1 MRYDGVMADADDSS
15 LPIEHK
21 LIRDATLLNVDV
33 IESDV
38 QPTVGD
44 EDWVVRM
51 QLQVDDEILDSCA
64 HGLIFAIGV
73 LSFHDARPRGVSG
86 EWFEDGDQ
94 FTVAD
99 LLSHIKFEHGK
110 LHMYVDY
117 LRGRCVKTTID
128 VASDGK
134 VRVETVNRGKAAIAW
149 VTKLQGKKLLQ
160 PVSS

>member
-1 MRYDGVMADADDSS
+1 MPGMSDGPES
-15 LPIEHK
+15 PIEHK
-21 LIRDATLLNVDV
+21 LIRDASLLD
-33 IESDV
+33 IEVVESNV

-51 QLQVDDEILDSCA
+51 QLQVDEEIIDSCA

-73 LSFHDARPRGVSG
+73 LSFHDARARGVSG

-94 FTVAD
+94 FTTAD
-99 LLSHIKFEHGK
+99 LLSHISFEHGR

-117 LRGRCVKTTID
+117 LRGRCVKTSID

-134 VRVETVNRGKAAIAW
+134 VRLETVNRGKAALAWIAR
-149 VTKLQGKKLLQ
+149 LQGRKLLE
-160 PVSS
+160 PVPS